1 MREGAG
7 IVILLSGIMGAVQG
21 LAVPT
26 LWKDRD
32 MQLGGIGAGK
42 IFRLRLSHWRLSFR
56 CTAPVT
62 DGRGNTE

>member
-1 MREGAG
+1 
-7 IVILLSGIMGAVQG
+7 MGAVQG